1 MQQQRQRAEAEAAV
15 DDLAA
20 GGVRDALE
28 DRLDA
33 INDPITVPPVNDADA
48 NGVEDTA
55 AEQAATALVEDAE
68 AAQEAAE
75 ELLAELQEDGLI
87 TPAEQAQLQ
96 AAADAAAEARAEA
109 EAAVD
114 DLAAGGVRDALED
127 RLDAINDQSRYH
139 R

>member
-20 GGVRDALE
+20 GGVQDALE

-55 AEQAATALVEDAE
+55 AERAATALVEEAE
-68 AAQEAAE
+68 AAQK
-75 ELLAELQEDGLI
+75 LQKSCS
-87 TPAEQAQLQ
+87 PNFRKMA
-96 AAADAAAEARAEA
+96 
-109 EAAVD
+109 
-114 DLAAGGVRDALED
+114 
-127 RLDAINDQSRYH
+127 
-139 R
+139 

>member
-1 MQQQRQRAEAEAAV
+1 MIWPQVVSGMRWKS
-15 DDLAA
+15 
-20 GGVRDALE
+20 
-28 DRLDA
+28 RLSA

-96 AAADAAAEARAEA
+96 AAADAAAEAE
-109 EAAVD
+109 
-114 DLAAGGVRDALED
+114 
-127 RLDAINDQSRYH
+127 S
-139 R
+139 